1 MKNTALVCLSGG
13 DAKSPESGTVKENT
27 TSNVNKQKEETEIS
41 S

>member
-1 MKNTALVCLSGG
+1 MAG